1 MLEIMFLFTAA
12 ILIRSATQ
20 TDIRGDQMSIS
31 LENACCVEKFPKGS
45 LVPTTITLY
54 NITERCKLLS
64 RHEPTPVS
72 TTLRH
77 IS

>member
-31 LENACCVEKFPKGS
+31 LENACCENFYKD
-45 LVPTTITLY
+45 LLY
-54 NITERCKLLS
+54 PPPS
-64 RHEPTPVS
+64 PS
-72 TTLRH
+72 TTSQKGASYFRDMNLLPYQQR
-77 IS
+77 